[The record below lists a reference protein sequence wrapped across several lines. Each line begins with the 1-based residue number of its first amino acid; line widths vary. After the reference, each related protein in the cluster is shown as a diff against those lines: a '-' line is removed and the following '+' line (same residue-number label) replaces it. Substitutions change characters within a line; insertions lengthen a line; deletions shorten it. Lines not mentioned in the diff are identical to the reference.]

1 MVNSILAIEDNE
13 NIREYLEAYLSEQGF
28 LVQTA
33 TDGTSGLRNFEK
45 SRPNLVV
52 LDLGLPDINGEE
64 VCKQIKKT
72 NPETPV
78 IILTAK
84 NKSPDI
90 LEGFKLGADDYISKP
105 FVGEELVARI
115 RARLKEASSKDT
127 NLKIADLELDSKTF
141 MARRGGKTIPLT
153 PKEYQLLEYLMI
165 NRDRI
170 IPREMILNH
179 VWLYSPDIESRAV
192 DVYIGY
198 LRKKIDGGF
207 EKKLIQTLRGFG
219 YTIKE

>member
-45 SRPNLVV
+45 SHPNLVV